1 MLRTCSVEVVTP
13 TELNHADCPDGTEL
27 IAPIRFGF
35 AICSCLFT
43 MKLSTMAL
51 SAHTPSYP
59 PKAAEVS
66 RSRSNQSNIVPAPR
80 QGAGSASSPSSNLNK
95 VLFTLPWSVQF
106 GESLSVSGEGSEL
119 GSWNPEESLPLKWNE
134 GDLWAAGT
142 IRHYG

>member
-1 MLRTCSVEVVTP
+1 
-13 TELNHADCPDGTEL
+13 
-27 IAPIRFGF
+27 
-35 AICSCLFT
+35 
-43 MKLSTMAL
+43 MAL
-51 SAHTPSYP
+51 SAHTPSYT

-66 RSRSNQSNIVPAPR
+66 RSRSNHSNIVPAPR
-80 QGAGSASSPSSNLNK
+80 QGAGSASSSSSNLNK

-142 IRHYG
+142 VRSYG